1 MSFFWSTFF
10 FVYIVSLLMQWSQ
23 LLFLLARS
31 HFVRH
36 CIQSR
41 DVANSSPNAFTTL
54 LLCYYIQNRGL
65 LGNLRWLYFS
75 SNHEEMKLN
84 IYIYRI
90 SKIVLNSKW
99 STYCPFIIF
108 VFGLFHNILS
118 KKYISTTTRCWFSKF
133 LCLGWLHNYLIPT
146 TTTGT
151 DNGPY
156 ILVFLRRDFHHKIFL
171 LYILFYVLVPV
182 NEKYHQMSPSV
193 IE

>member
-1 MSFFWSTFF
+1 MHLRLYYRVIIFKIEGCWGIWDGYTFP
-10 FVYIVSLLMQWSQ
+10 L
-23 LLFLLARS
+23 
-31 HFVRH
+31 
-36 CIQSR
+36 
-41 DVANSSPNAFTTL
+41 TT
-54 LLCYYIQNRGL
+54 RKW
-65 LGNLRWLYFS
+65 NLT
-75 SNHEEMKLN
+75 
-84 IYIYRI
+84 YRI

-99 STYCPFIIF
+99 STYCPLIIF
-108 VFGLFHNILS
+108 VFGLFHNIS
-118 KKYISTTTRCWFSKF
+118 STKYISTTTRSWFSKF
-133 LCLGWLHNYLIPT
+133 LCLGRLHYYLIP

>member
-1 MSFFWSTFF
+1 MHLRLYYRVIIFKIEGCWGIWDGYTFP
-10 FVYIVSLLMQWSQ
+10 L
-23 LLFLLARS
+23 
-31 HFVRH
+31 
-36 CIQSR
+36 
-41 DVANSSPNAFTTL
+41 TTEKW
-54 LLCYYIQNRGL
+54 
-65 LGNLRWLYFS
+65 NLT
-75 SNHEEMKLN
+75 
-84 IYIYRI
+84 YRI

-108 VFGLFHNILS
+108 VFGLLHNIS
-118 KKYISTTTRCWFSKF
+118 STKYISTTTRSWFSKF

>member
-1 MSFFWSTFF
+1 MHLRLYYRVIIFKIEGCWGIWDGYTFP
-10 FVYIVSLLMQWSQ
+10 L
-23 LLFLLARS
+23 
-31 HFVRH
+31 
-36 CIQSR
+36 
-41 DVANSSPNAFTTL
+41 TTK
-54 LLCYYIQNRGL
+54 NW
-65 LGNLRWLYFS
+65 NLT
-75 SNHEEMKLN
+75 
-84 IYIYRI
+84 YRI

-108 VFGLFHNILS
+108 VFGLLFI
-118 KKYISTTTRCWFSKF
+118 ISRQQSTSQQQRGADFQNFFC
-133 LCLGWLHNYLIPT
+133 LCWLHNYLIPT